1 MARVLITDGEER
13 AALAVVRSLGRA
25 GHHVVVCSP
34 RRHSLAGASRFARER
49 ALVPDPLSAP
59 GAYADA
65 VERLLGGTG
74 AEVLLPISEA
84 SLLALLP
91 RAEQL
96 GVALPV
102 PALAA
107 FERIRD
113 KALVLEVA
121 RRLGIG
127 IPRQRVATTAADAPS
142 PGELTFPVVLKPA
155 RSVIDGGNGGSRVK
169 SAVVQATDA
178 AAYVAAIRSLP
189 AGAYPLLIQERI
201 VGPGAGVFLLLWQ
214 GEPLAAFG
222 HRRLRE
228 KPPGGGVSVYRES
241 TPVDERILDLSLQL
255 LREFDWRGV
264 AMVEFKIDERT
275 GRPYLMEINGRFWGS
290 LQLAIDA
297 GVDFPALLLAAAL
310 GRRPAPVTRYRA
322 GVRTRWW
329 WGDVDHLLAR
339 VRQGDAAAAALRA
352 FLSASFEGA
361 RNEVLRWSDPAPAV
375 RETIDWFSAL
385 RAR

>member
-25 GHHVVVCSP
+25 GHHPIVCSP
-34 RRHSLAGASRFARER
+34 RRRSLAGASRFARER
-49 ALVPDPLSAP
+49 AVVPDPLAAP

-65 VERLLGGTG
+65 VERLVGGTG

-91 RAEQL
+91 RADQL
-96 GVALPV
+96 GVVLPM
-102 PALAA
+102 PTLAS

-113 KALVLEVA
+113 KAAVRETA

-127 IPRQRVATTAADAPS
+127 VPGQRVATKPADAPS
-142 PGELTFPVVLKPA
+142 PDELSFPVVLKPA
-155 RSVIDGGNGGSRVK
+155 RSVIDGASDGARAK
-169 SAVVQATDA
+169 SSVLHAPDA
-178 AAYVAAIRSLP
+178 AAYRAALRDVP
-189 AGAYPLLIQERI
+189 AAAYPLLVQQRI
-201 VGPGAGVFLLLWQ
+201 VGPGAGVFVLLWE

-228 KPPGGGVSVYRES
+228 KPPSGGVSVYRES
-241 TPVDERILDLSLQL
+241 TPVDERILELSLRL
-255 LREFDWRGV
+255 LRAFDWRGV
-264 AMVEFKIDERT
+264 AMVELKIDQGT

-297 GVDFPALLLAAAL
+297 GVDFPALLLDAAL
-310 GRRPAPVTRYRA
+310 GRRPAPVDRYRV

-329 WGDVDHLLAR
+329 WGDVDHLIAR
-339 VRQGDAAAAALRA
+339 VRARAGGREALGA
-352 FLSASFEGA
+352 FLAASFEGA
-361 RNEVLRWSDPAPAV
+361 RNEVLHWNDPWPAV
-375 RETIDWFSAL
+375 RETFDWL
-385 RAR
+385 RRR